1 MQPPPEARPAA
12 SALLTIRTA
21 DGAWGIPSA
30 SVVGIEPWSAASDAA
45 LDVLAL
51 LGSVP
56 ASPHETPR
64 VVVLQVR
71 GAELR
76 LLVRGALALVET
88 AASNLLPLPP
98 ALQRTTPLVSHVAV
112 VDGKAALFVV
122 SPERLQQA
130 CRRSSRPPSPPLND
144 SASR

>member
-1 MQPPPEARPAA
+1 MQPPAEARTSAG
-12 SALLTIRTA
+12 ALLTIRTA
-21 DGAWGIPSA
+21 GSAWGIPSA
-30 SVVGIEPWSAASDAA
+30 AVVGIEPVSEGNDAA

-51 LGSVP
+51 LGAAPV
-56 ASPHETPR
+56 SPLETPR
-64 VVVLQVR
+64 VVILQVR
-71 GAELR
+71 GTQLR

-88 AASNLLPLPP
+88 TAGNLLPLPP

-122 SPERLQQA
+122 SPERLLQA
-130 CRRSSRPPSPPLND
+130 SRGGPHPPSPTLHD